1 MRRRFAPLIALVPV
15 AFALI
20 AASAAA
26 GAAKFP
32 EEFLWG
38 TAIAGF
44 QTEAGQ
50 GRNVDPASDWFAWT
64 HDPANIADGS
74 IDPGE
79 MGDGQPRPGQGMG
92 DPTRRLHGLHVQ
104 TRNLIAS

>member
-64 HDPANIADGS
+64 S
-74 IDPGE
+74 
-79 MGDGQPRPGQGMG
+79 
-92 DPTRRLHGLHVQ
+92 RRTAAAL
-104 TRNLIAS
+104 TAAASAATYRRTGRGTGASTGAT